1 MGSEILGQLIDLA
14 EKMPCTKTE
23 GCNHCQIMN
32 LLKQQKRKRAAL
44 IEQFRNSV
52 KEGRKE

>member
-1 MGSEILGQLIDLA
+1 MGSEILHQLIELA